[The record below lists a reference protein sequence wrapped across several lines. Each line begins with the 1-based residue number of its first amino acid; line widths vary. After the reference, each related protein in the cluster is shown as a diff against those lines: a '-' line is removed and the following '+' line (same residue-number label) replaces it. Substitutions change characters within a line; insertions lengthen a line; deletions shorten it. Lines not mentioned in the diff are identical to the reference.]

1 MRDIEQ
7 YLRCEQAYEDGDLG
21 HVWYLDPDDD
31 QYSCIFCGVEP
42 EPGRAAKL
50 KESDPRIRE
59 WLKNKR
65 IQDEFAALIKQA
77 IWIEAFWIQHGDE
90 HIRHRQHSL
99 IRRIIRNAQWLHP

>member
-31 QYSCIFCGVEP
+31 QYSCVFCGVEP

-59 WLKNKR
+59 WLKNQR
-65 IQDEFAALIKQA
+65 S
-77 IWIEAFWIQHGDE
+77 
-90 HIRHRQHSL
+90 RHRQHSL